1 MYMENNVLK
10 NLIMLFTHHSHRF
23 ILSLM
28 SAPDAVEEQARQYLE
43 ALRWPDGRVQCP
55 HCQAEDA
62 GRRIRSRRPGLWAC
76 RVCQKQFTVTVGTLF
91 EDSRLPLHIWL
102 QAIELLCADRH
113 GLSATD
119 LQKRLGISYRTA
131 WTLCAKLRYGL
142 SEAPVTEALRQ
153 HRRPDAPRG

>member
-1 MYMENNVLK
+1 MF
-10 NLIMLFTHHSHRF
+10 FTHRHSRF

-28 SAPDAVEEQARQYLE
+28 NPPDTAEDQARQLLE
-43 ALRWPDGRVQCP
+43 ALRWPDGHVMCP
-55 HCQAEDA
+55 HCQAADA

-91 EDSRLPLHIWL
+91 EDSRLPLSIWL

-119 LQKRLGISYRTA
+119 LQKRLGIPYRTA
-131 WTLCAKLRYGL
+131 WSLCAKLRYSL
-142 SEAPVTEALRQ
+142 SEPPITEALRRQ
-153 HRRPDAPRG
+153 RRPDAPRG